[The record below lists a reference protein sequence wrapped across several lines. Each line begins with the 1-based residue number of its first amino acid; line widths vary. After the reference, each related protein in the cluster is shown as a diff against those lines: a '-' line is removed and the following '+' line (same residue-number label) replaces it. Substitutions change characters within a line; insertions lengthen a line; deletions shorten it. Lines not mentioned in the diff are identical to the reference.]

1 MASTP
6 VKTLLVDR
14 FRTGLAGTP
23 AAADAAALK
32 GKSAPEQVRHFES
45 LLDQTNK
52 AAPAQKPAAVR
63 NAGATNA
70 PPRKDPPNA
79 ANKPVDAAPSK
90 PAASEKTA
98 KASDVSETEAPE
110 ADDLGAANIADAPD
124 ADTSDTAVP
133 VADAQ
138 SAPAVDA
145 PIAAEETATSPVVA
159 PDESADLVTLAPV
172 PAQPLPIALPIPQA
186 VEQAVEMGPVTDLP
200 PAPIA
205 AAPAQGIVPVDADLA
220 QQEPVILPQA
230 VVTEALALPDGEN
243 APLPVLPDEPAMP
256 ADATASPAIPV
267 AKPATP
273 PPLPS
278 AAAQPQAPAQ
288 APQPDA
294 VIESLTVIATDTA
307 PETASAQEAAPAA
320 KAAEPTQDATPEI
333 IAAQSAT
340 AAPVVADTQPKAKA
354 ATAKP
359 AAETATGKDA
369 DALAA
374 LPTAEAVPA
383 SENEAAR
390 DQGGNR
396 DQSHGDKARE
406 RGQDRA
412 QTGERLAAKLADSQ
426 ASLIRDEAA
435 LSGPVESFKTALKNA
450 AVDGLA
456 PAAGTLTTDQ
466 PTKPATSTQPTMAA
480 AANTTAAG
488 PQTAAAAKSAARAAP
503 VFQIPVVQQ
512 VGTRLVETAENGG
525 GRVVMDLRPEH
536 LGRVTIDVDVRD
548 DGRVSA
554 TVLVDNPEALEQ
566 LRRDGSQL
574 EQALRDSGL
583 NPDQN
588 SLNFGLREQNQDQGG
603 FGRDGRNGRGA
614 NSAAQQDADAE
625 PEIAQAATQQSVVP
639 GLGVIDIRI

>member
-14 FRTGLAGTP
+14 FRAGLAGTP

-52 AAPAQKPAAVR
+52 AAPAQKPTVAR

-79 ANKPVDAAPSK
+79 PNKPVDAAPSK

-110 ADDLGAANIADAPD
+110 ADDLGAANIADATD
-124 ADTSDTAVP
+124 ADTSDAAVP

-159 PDESADLVTLAPV
+159 PDESADSVTLAPV
-172 PAQPLPIALPIPQA
+172 PAQPLPIALPTPQA
-186 VEQAVEMGPVTDLP
+186 VEVGPVADLP

-205 AAPAQGIVPVDADLA
+205 AAPAQGVVPVDADLA

-230 VVTEALALPDGEN
+230 VVTEALALPNDEN
-243 APLPVLPDEPAMP
+243 APLPVLPDEPAML

-278 AAAQPQAPAQ
+278 AATQPQAPAQ
-288 APQPDA
+288 APQPNA

-307 PETASAQEAAPAA
+307 PETTSAQEAAPAT
-320 KAAEPTQDATPEI
+320 KAVEPTQDATPEI

-340 AAPVVADTQPKAKA
+340 AAPVVADTQPKTKA

-406 RGQDRA
+406 RGQERA

-435 LSGPVESFKTALKNA
+435 LSGPVESFKAALKNA

-456 PAAGTLTTDQ
+456 PAAGTLTADQ